1 MFPSR
6 LDYEM
11 QMVYCETA
19 VSTTRFKELTAAN
32 VNFDDPEEMA
42 EFMRQ
47 DVERAGARI
56 REAVKKLQDQG
67 ILDAEYNLIPRDLPP
82 DMAPD
87 SKTDFGG

>member
-6 LDYEM
+6 LDYGV
-11 QMVYCETA
+11 QMVYCEIA

-32 VNFDDPEEMA
+32 VDLDDPEEWA
-42 EFMRQ
+42 EFIRQ
-47 DVERAGARI
+47 DIERAGERI
-56 REAVKKLQDQG
+56 REAVKQLQDRG
-67 ILDAEYNLIPRDLPP
+67 IIDAEGRLIPGDLPP